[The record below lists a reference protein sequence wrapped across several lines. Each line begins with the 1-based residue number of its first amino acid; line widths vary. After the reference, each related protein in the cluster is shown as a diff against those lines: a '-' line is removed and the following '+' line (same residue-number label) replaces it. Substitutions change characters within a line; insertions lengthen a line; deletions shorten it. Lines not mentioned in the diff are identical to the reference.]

1 MEVRQLSADNIEEI
15 MKFEQNHAPDKPL
28 YARAKREDLEHV
40 FANNHICRA
49 YGIYVEE
56 KLVALGAYQSQGDE
70 YSSREEGIYE
80 ICGIVVHSLYRGK
93 GLGKKIVNTVRNEI
107 RNNQKYKEMYL
118 AVSPLNVAALV
129 LYLKNGFIISDY
141 RRDVYG
147 PGINRVYMT
156 TK

>member
-1 MEVRQLSADNIEEI
+1 MEVCQLSANNIEEI

-28 YARAKREDLEHV
+28 YARATREDLEHV
-40 FANNHICRA
+40 FANNHICGS
-49 YGIYVEE
+49 YGIYDQE
-56 KLVALGAYQSQGDE
+56 KLVAHGAYQSQGDE

-93 GLGKKIVNTVRNEI
+93 GLGKKIVTTVRNEI
-107 RNNQKYKEMYL
+107 CNNQKYKEMYL

-141 RRDVYG
+141 RRNVDG
-147 PGINRVYMT
+147 PSVDRVYMT